1 MDLRKRTIPYV
12 NPIQRIIRLA
22 PLLLL
27 WGCATV
33 LDEDGALAIVPY
45 ELKDD
50 GRIIVETRVD
60 GQGPYAF
67 ALDTG
72 ASITVVLEHLQHE
85 LALEPVPGKLV
96 RIHGAA
102 ASGHFPLMNIDQVE
116 VGSTVWSRPRIASMP
131 GETTAGHRIDGI
143 LGVDF
148 LRRYAVGFSTG
159 DRVVRLY
166 PPDLVGQRAYRGWA
180 AVPLKPEF
188 IGTSGSA
195 IYYLDITIG
204 DQEIPAVF
212 DLGAGVNM
220 INWPAA
226 RSLGV
231 VARDPRDE
239 SLLSGAIESI
249 EVVGRT
255 EIGEVRTGRV
265 RWQDEDFSIVEL
277 EIFEKL
283 NRAATPCAI
292 LGAGLFTQ
300 RDFII
305 DFARTRLLVKAAM
318 DEMDVTGTG
327 DSSQLLLL

>member
-1 MDLRKRTIPYV
+1 
-12 NPIQRIIRLA
+12 
-22 PLLLL
+22 LL

-45 ELKDD
+45 ELRDD
-50 GRIIVETRVD
+50 GRIIVETRVN

-72 ASITVVLEHLQHE
+72 ASISVVLEHLQHE

-96 RIHGAA
+96 RIHGAV
-102 ASGHFPLMNIDQVE
+102 ASGSFALMSIDRVE
-116 VGSTVWSRPRIASMP
+116 VGRTVWPTPRIALMP
-131 GETTAGHRIDGI
+131 GETAAGHRIDGI

-148 LRRYAVGFSTG
+148 LRRYGVGFSTR

-166 PPDLVGQRAYRGWA
+166 PPDLVGQRAYRGWV
-180 AVPLKPEF
+180 AVPLNPEF
-188 IGTSGSA
+188 IGTSGNA

-204 DQEIPAVF
+204 DQRIPAMF

-231 VARDPRDE
+231 VALDPRDE
-239 SLLSGAIESI
+239 SLLSGAIESVS
-249 EVVGRT
+249 VVGRT
-255 EIGEVRTGRV
+255 EIDEVRTGRV
-265 RWQDEDFSIVEL
+265 RWQDEEFSIVEL
-277 EIFEKL
+277 EVFDML
-283 NRAATPCAI
+283 SRADTPCAI

-305 DFARTRLLVKAAM
+305 DFARNRLLVKVVM
-318 DEMDVTGTG
+318 DEATVIGHADEK
-327 DSSQLLLL
+327 S